1 MGQKLLDSFLFSI
14 EWRFWAVIIT
24 TLFLWATTGHFAFA
38 LGQAL
43 GLQGILLIGHSIW
56 YYMRSEGMIPT
67 FEGISSWLASRI
79 LRTFKRTR

>member
-14 EWRFWAVIIT
+14 EWRFWAVLIT

-43 GLQGILLIGHSIW
+43 GLQLILLIAHSIW
-56 YYMRSEGMIPT
+56 YYLRSEGYIPT
-67 FEGISSWLASRI
+67 FGGLSTWLASRI
-79 LRTFKRTR
+79 LRAFRRR

>member
-1 MGQKLLDSFLFSI
+1 MGQKLWASFMFSI

-43 GLQGILLIGHSIW
+43 GLQVILLVAHSIW
-56 YYMRSEGMIPT
+56 YFLRSEGHIPT
-67 FEGISSWLASRI
+67 FERLTTWLASRMM
-79 LRTFKRTR
+79 RAFRR